1 MLYLDTLTLQMW
13 LQVIKFKQDLPYLN
27 RDLKCLNIDLPCL
40 KQDLSYLKRQELQQV
55 FTAFPHRLC
64 LKKLPPAAGGN
75 LSKVGFADV
84 NPGIPGV
91 TPMIIDGVGAP
102 GVVVEDPGTAEV
114 AAEKES
120 SKFKFILYV
129 IVFHFQ
135 YNYRPFELCLYIEN
149 YKIGAR

>member
-64 LKKLPPAAGGN
+64 LKKLPPVAGGN
-75 LSKVGFADV
+75 LLKVGFADV

-120 SKFKFILYV
+120 SKFKFIFFMLLFFISSTTTGPLNCVYT
-129 IVFHFQ
+129 
-135 YNYRPFELCLYIEN
+135 
-149 YKIGAR
+149 